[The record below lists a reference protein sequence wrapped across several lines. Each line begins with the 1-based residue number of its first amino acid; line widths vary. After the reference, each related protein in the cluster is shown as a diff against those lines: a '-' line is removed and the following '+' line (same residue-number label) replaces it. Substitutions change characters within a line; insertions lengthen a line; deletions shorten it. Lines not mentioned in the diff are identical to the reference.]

1 MRINCL
7 TRLLGIQGY
16 RVTGMSM
23 EQRKGRE
30 AVVLELNRQRRDF
43 ECGKCHRRIKKAHSS
58 WMVEIQHLTLWH
70 FLTFLQVRHYR
81 VYCPDCGLTL
91 EPLSFVAEG
100 ARVSQSLASL
110 VAELCKVMTIK
121 AAAIFQSLHRGT
133 VKTLD
138 KLAMEA
144 VQASRPLDGITV
156 VGIDEIA
163 VGKGQSY
170 WHLVSAL
177 EGPRGPELLFVGEG
191 RKERHLA
198 KFWKW
203 FGKDR
208 ARGITHGVIDMW
220 KPFRNSILANC
231 PEAKIIYDKFHVIQ
245 HLLKALND
253 VRKQELRKAA
263 GRFRGLLAGK
273 KFILLSRRAHVRGK
287 SREALNTLL
296 SVNRRLF
303 KAHLLKE
310 SFDHLWSYSSKT
322 WATKFFR
329 HWVDQLK
336 WSRLKPYHKFA
347 HMIENHLDGIL
358 NYCDKKASLGYIESA
373 NLKARNVIRM
383 AYGYRDKKYMKLKI
397 IQTCTPWMREF
408 TPWTLIHNNSS

>member
-1 MRINCL
+1 MRLNFL
-7 TRLLGIQGY
+7 TKLLGIQGY
-16 RVTGMSM
+16 RVTGMSI

-30 AVVLELNRQRRDF
+30 AVIVELKRQRRDF
-43 ECGKCHRRIKKAHSS
+43 ECGKCHRRIKNAHSS
-58 WMVEIQHLTLWH
+58 WMIEIQHLTLWH
-70 FLTFLQVRHYR
+70 FLTLLRVRHYR
-81 VYCPDCGLTL
+81 VHCPDCGLTL
-91 EPLSFVAEG
+91 EALPFVAEG

-121 AAAIFQSLHRGT
+121 AVAIFQSLHRGT
-133 VKTLD
+133 VKTID
-138 KLAMEA
+138 RLAMEA

-156 VGIDEIA
+156 LGIDEIA
-163 VGKGQSY
+163 VGQGQTY

-203 FGKDR
+203 FGKNR
-208 ARGITHGVIDMW
+208 AQGITHGVIDMW
-220 KPFRNSILANC
+220 KPFRNSILAKC

-263 GRFRGLLAGK
+263 GRFRGLLTGK
-273 KFILLSRRAHVRGK
+273 RFILLSRRAHVRGK
-287 SREALNTLL
+287 AREALNILL

-329 HWVDQLK
+329 HWVEQLK

-347 HMIENHLDGIL
+347 HMIETHLDGIL
-358 NYCDKKASLGYIESA
+358 NYCDKKISLGFIESA
-373 NLKARNVIRM
+373 NLKARNVMRM
-383 AYGYRDKKYMKLKI
+383 AYGYRDKEYMKLKI
-397 IQTCTPWMREF
+397 IQACTPWMREF

>member
-1 MRINCL
+1 MRPNCL
-7 TRLLGIQGY
+7 TKLLRIQGY
-16 RVTGMSM
+16 RIVGISI
-23 EQRKGRE
+23 EHRRGRE
-30 AVVLELNRQRRDF
+30 AVILELKRLVRRF
-43 ECGKCHRRIKKAHSS
+43 ECEKCHRRIRKAHSS
-58 WMVEIQHLTLWH
+58 WLIEIQHLTLWQ
-70 FLTFLQVRHYR
+70 FLTFLRVRHYR
-81 VYCPDCGLTL
+81 VNCPTCGLTL
-91 EPLSFVAEG
+91 ESLPFVAEG

-110 VAELCKVMTIK
+110 VAELCKVMTVK
-121 AAAIFQSLHRGT
+121 AVAIFQSLHRGT

-163 VGKGQSY
+163 VGKGQTY

-220 KPFRNSILANC
+220 KPFRNSILAKC

-263 GRFRGLLAGK
+263 GRFRGQLAGK
-273 KFILLSRRAHVRGK
+273 KFILLSRRAHIRGK
-287 SREALNTLL
+287 AREALNTLL

-322 WATKFFR
+322 WAMKFFR

-383 AYGYRDKKYMKLKI
+383 AYGYRDKEYMKLKI

-408 TPWTLIHNNSS
+408 CPWTLIHNNSS

>member
-1 MRINCL
+1 MRLNCF
-7 TRLLGIQGY
+7 TKLLGIQGY
-16 RVTGMSM
+16 RITGMNI
-23 EQRKGRE
+23 EERKCRE
-30 AVVLELNRQRRDF
+30 AIILELERRRHDF

-58 WMVEIQHLTLWH
+58 WVIEVQHLTLWQ
-70 FLTFLQVRHYR
+70 FLSFLRVRHYR

-91 EPLSFVAEG
+91 EPLPFVAEG
-100 ARVSQSLASL
+100 VRVSQSLASL

-121 AAAIFQSLHRGT
+121 AVGIFQSLHRGT
-133 VKTLD
+133 VKTID

-144 VQASRPLDGITV
+144 VQSSRPLDGITV
-156 VGIDEIA
+156 LGIDEIA
-163 VGKGQSY
+163 VGQGQTY
-170 WHLVSAL
+170 WHMVSAL

-191 RKERHLA
+191 RKQRHLA

-203 FGKDR
+203 FGEDR
-208 ARGITHGVIDMW
+208 AQRITHGVIDMW
-220 KPFRNSILANC
+220 KPFRNSILAKC
-231 PEAKIIYDKFHVIQ
+231 PAAKIIYDKFHVIQ

-263 GRFRGLLAGK
+263 GRFRGRLVGK

-287 SREALNTLL
+287 AREALNTLL

-329 HWVDQLK
+329 HWVEQLK
-336 WSRLKPYHKFA
+336 WSRLKPFHKFA
-347 HMIENHLDGIL
+347 DMIENHLDGIL
-358 NYCDKKASLGYIESA
+358 NYCDKKVSLGFIESA

-383 AYGYRDKKYMKLKI
+383 AYGYRDKEYMKLKI

-408 TPWTLIHNNSS
+408 HPWTLIHNNSS

>member
-1 MRINCL
+1 MRL
-7 TRLLGIQGY
+7 QYFTKLLGIQGY
-16 RVTGMSM
+16 RVTGMSI
-23 EQRKGRE
+23 EERKSRE
-30 AVVLELNRQRRDF
+30 AVILELGRRRHDF

-58 WMVEIQHLTLWH
+58 WMIEVQHLTLWQ
-70 FLTFLQVRHYR
+70 FLTFLRVRHYR
-81 VYCPDCGLTL
+81 VDCPDCGLTL
-91 EPLSFVAEG
+91 EPLSFVAEE

-121 AAAIFQSLHRGT
+121 AVAIFQSLHRGT
-133 VKTLD
+133 VKTID

-144 VQASRPLDGITV
+144 VQASRPLDGVTV
-156 VGIDEIA
+156 LGIDEIA
-163 VGKGQSY
+163 VGQGQTY

-191 RKERHLA
+191 RKQRHLA

-203 FGKDR
+203 FGKER
-208 ARGITHGVIDMW
+208 AQSITHGVIDMW
-220 KPFRNSILANC
+220 KPFRNSILAKC

-263 GRFRGLLAGK
+263 GRFRGRLTGK

-287 SREALNTLL
+287 AREALNVLL
-296 SVNRRLF
+296 RVNRRLF

-329 HWVDQLK
+329 HWVEQLK

-347 HMIENHLDGIL
+347 NMIENHLDGIL
-358 NYCDKKASLGYIESA
+358 NYCDKKVSLGFIESA

-383 AYGYRDKKYMKLKI
+383 AYGYRDKEYMKLKI

-408 TPWTLIHNNSS
+408 SPWTLIYNNSS